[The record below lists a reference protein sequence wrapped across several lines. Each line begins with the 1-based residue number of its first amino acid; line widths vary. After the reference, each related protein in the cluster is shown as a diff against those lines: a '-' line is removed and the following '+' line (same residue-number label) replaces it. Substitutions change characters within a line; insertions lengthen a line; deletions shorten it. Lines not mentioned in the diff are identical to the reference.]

1 MFITPSVPREDNLLV
16 NGATLARHMHYND
29 ESAPFINVTDSY
41 RLIDAQQ
48 GGCYA
53 VSERKGASMTAR
65 SGGMVRDF
73 MHRNLE
79 VVPPETTTVEAAV
92 RMREKSLGSLL
103 AVPADAAGRVSNR
116 SGIVT
121 ETDLV
126 RKVFA
131 KEMDASLTRVN
142 QIMTTPLLTITQD
155 RPMLDASHL
164 METNH
169 VRHVCVSDAEEIVG
183 MISVRDLVRY
193 FIDSEGGPI
202 RDLDNVFRPL
212 SVLRVLMQTT
222 METIASER
230 TVLEAGQA
238 MAEKRIGS
246 LLVLEAGAM
255 VGIVT
260 ETDVVRKVIAAGLP
274 ARSTS
279 IGAVMNAPLIQIDI
293 DSAAGDASR
302 LMAEKRIRHLAVT
315 EENKVVGLLSL
326 RDLVKVVSIRDE
338 SRFLRST

>member
-1 MFITPSVPREDNLLV
+1 
-16 NGATLARHMHYND
+16 
-29 ESAPFINVTDSY
+29 
-41 RLIDAQQ
+41 
-48 GGCYA
+48 
-53 VSERKGASMTAR
+53 
-65 SGGMVRDF
+65 
-73 MHRNLE
+73 MHRYLE
-79 VVPPETTTVEAAV
+79 VVPPETTIVEAAV
-92 RMREKSLGSLL
+92 RMREKSVGSLL
-103 AVPADAAGRVSNR
+103 VEPTNAEGRVSNR
-116 SGIVT
+116 SGIVI
-121 ETDLV
+121 ETDLI
-126 RKVFA
+126 RKVLA
-131 KEMDASLTRVN
+131 KGMDSSLTRVD
-142 QIMTTPLLTITQD
+142 QIMISPLLTITPD

-169 VRHVCVSDAEEIVG
+169 VRHLCVSDKEEIVG
-183 MISVRDLVRY
+183 VISVRDLVRY

-222 METIASER
+222 METMASER
-230 TVLEAGQA
+230 TVLEATQT

-246 LLVLEAGAM
+246 LLVLEAGDM

-279 IGAVMNAPLIQIDI
+279 VGAVMNAPLIQIDI
-293 DSAAGDASR
+293 NDTAREASR

-315 EENKVVGLLSL
+315 EHNKVVGLLSV

-338 SRFLRST
+338 PRFLHNT

>member
-1 MFITPSVPREDNLLV
+1 
-16 NGATLARHMHYND
+16 
-29 ESAPFINVTDSY
+29 
-41 RLIDAQQ
+41 
-48 GGCYA
+48 
-53 VSERKGASMTAR
+53 
-65 SGGMVRDF
+65 
-73 MHRNLE
+73 MHRYLE
-79 VVPPETTTVEAAV
+79 VVPPETTIVEAAV
-92 RMREKSLGSLL
+92 RMREKSVGSLL
-103 AVPADAAGRVSNR
+103 VEPTNAEGRVSNR
-116 SGIVT
+116 SGIVI
-121 ETDLV
+121 ETDLI
-126 RKVFA
+126 RKVLA
-131 KEMDASLTRVN
+131 KGMDSSLTRVD
-142 QIMTTPLLTITQD
+142 QIMISPLLTITPD

-169 VRHVCVSDAEEIVG
+169 VRHLCVSDKEEIVG
-183 MISVRDLVRY
+183 VISVRDLVRY

-222 METIASER
+222 METIGSER
-230 TVLEAGQA
+230 TVLEATQT

-246 LLVLEAGAM
+246 LLVLEAGDM

-279 IGAVMNAPLIQIDI
+279 VGAVMNAPLIQIDI
-293 DSAAGDASR
+293 NDTAREASR

-315 EENKVVGLLSL
+315 EHNKVVGLLSV

-338 SRFLRST
+338 RRFLHNT

>member
-1 MFITPSVPREDNLLV
+1 
-16 NGATLARHMHYND
+16 
-29 ESAPFINVTDSY
+29 
-41 RLIDAQQ
+41 
-48 GGCYA
+48 
-53 VSERKGASMTAR
+53 MTER
-65 SGGMVRDF
+65 SGGTVRGF
-73 MHRNLE
+73 MHRYLE
-79 VVPPETTTVEAAV
+79 VVPPETTVVEAAV
-92 RMREKSLGSLL
+92 RMRGKSVGSLL
-103 AVPADAAGRVSNR
+103 VEPTNAEGRVSNR

-121 ETDLV
+121 ETDLI
-126 RKVFA
+126 RKVLA
-131 KEMDASLTRVN
+131 KGMDSSLTRVD
-142 QIMTTPLLTITQD
+142 QIMISPLLTITPD

-169 VRHVCVSDAEEIVG
+169 VRHLCVSDKEEIVG
-183 MISVRDLVRY
+183 VISVRDLVRY

-230 TVLEAGQA
+230 TVLEATQT

-246 LLVLEAGAM
+246 LLVLEAGDM

-279 IGAVMNAPLIQIDI
+279 VGAVMNAPLIQIDI
-293 DSAAGDASR
+293 NDTAREASR

-315 EENKVVGLLSL
+315 EDNKVVGLLSV

-338 SRFLRST
+338 RRFLHNT

>member
-1 MFITPSVPREDNLLV
+1 
-16 NGATLARHMHYND
+16 
-29 ESAPFINVTDSY
+29 
-41 RLIDAQQ
+41 
-48 GGCYA
+48 
-53 VSERKGASMTAR
+53 MTER
-65 SGGMVRDF
+65 SGGTVRGF
-73 MHRNLE
+73 MHRYLE
-79 VVPPETTTVEAAV
+79 VVPPETTIVETAV
-92 RMREKSLGSLL
+92 RMREKSVGSLL
-103 AVPADAAGRVSNR
+103 VEPTNAEGRVSNR

-121 ETDLV
+121 ETDLI
-126 RKVFA
+126 RKVLA
-131 KEMDASLTRVN
+131 KGMDSSLTRVD
-142 QIMTTPLLTITQD
+142 QIMTSPLLTITPD

-169 VRHVCVSDAEEIVG
+169 VRHLCVSDKEEIVG
-183 MISVRDLVRY
+183 VISVRDLVRY

-230 TVLEAGQA
+230 TVLEATQT

-246 LLVLEAGAM
+246 LLVLEAGDM

-279 IGAVMNAPLIQIDI
+279 VGAVMNAPLIQIDI
-293 DSAAGDASR
+293 NDTAREASR

-315 EENKVVGLLSL
+315 EHNKVVGLLSV

-338 SRFLRST
+338 RRFLHNT

>member
-1 MFITPSVPREDNLLV
+1 M
-16 NGATLARHMHYND
+16 
-29 ESAPFINVTDSY
+29 
-41 RLIDAQQ
+41 
-48 GGCYA
+48 
-53 VSERKGASMTAR
+53 SER
-65 SGGMVRDF
+65 SGGTVRGF
-73 MHRNLE
+73 MHRYLE
-79 VVPPETTTVEAAV
+79 VVPPETTIVEAAV
-92 RMREKSLGSLL
+92 RMREKSVGSLL
-103 AVPADAAGRVSNR
+103 VEPTNAEGRVSNR
-116 SGIVT
+116 SGIVI
-121 ETDLV
+121 ETDLI
-126 RKVFA
+126 RKVLA
-131 KEMDASLTRVN
+131 KGMDSSLTRVD
-142 QIMTTPLLTITQD
+142 QIMISPLLTITPD

-169 VRHVCVSDAEEIVG
+169 VRHLCVSDKEEIVG
-183 MISVRDLVRY
+183 VISVRDLVRY

-230 TVLEAGQA
+230 TVLEATQT

-246 LLVLEAGAM
+246 LLVLEAGDM

-279 IGAVMNAPLIQIDI
+279 VGAVMNAPLIQIDI
-293 DSAAGDASR
+293 NDTAREASR

-315 EENKVVGLLSL
+315 EHNKVVGLLSV

-338 SRFLRST
+338 RRFLHNT

>member
-1 MFITPSVPREDNLLV
+1 
-16 NGATLARHMHYND
+16 
-29 ESAPFINVTDSY
+29 
-41 RLIDAQQ
+41 
-48 GGCYA
+48 
-53 VSERKGASMTAR
+53 
-65 SGGMVRDF
+65 
-73 MHRNLE
+73 MHRYLE
-79 VVPPETTTVEAAV
+79 VVPPETTIVEAAV
-92 RMREKSLGSLL
+92 RMREKSVGSLL
-103 AVPADAAGRVSNR
+103 VEPTNAEGRVSNR
-116 SGIVT
+116 SGIVI
-121 ETDLV
+121 ETDLI
-126 RKVFA
+126 RKVLA
-131 KEMDASLTRVN
+131 KGMDSSLTRVD
-142 QIMTTPLLTITQD
+142 QIMISPLLTITPD

-169 VRHVCVSDAEEIVG
+169 VRHLCVSDKEEIVG
-183 MISVRDLVRY
+183 VISVRDLVRY

-230 TVLEAGQA
+230 TVLEATQT

-246 LLVLEAGAM
+246 LLVLEAGDM

-279 IGAVMNAPLIQIDI
+279 VGAVMNAPLIQIDI
-293 DSAAGDASR
+293 NDTAREASR

-315 EENKVVGLLSL
+315 EHNKVVGLLSV

-338 SRFLRST
+338 PRFLHNT